1 MDGKKEYAVNLN
13 TNRLIDKSTA
23 KYRKLKKLGQVQEL
37 EREKTVQIEDPKI
50 EVIEKTPEPE
60 IQSSK
65 KDEYSEEKLQK
76 LLISK
81 STDIIQDNLNSF
93 VNTAKLTDQQLDSLV
108 KKMLYEKLMNS
119 KSSKKE
125 KEKPKTKKE
134 KKKKSK
140 FKLRKVESSS
150 SESSGS
156 E

>member
-1 MDGKKEYAVNLN
+1 MEGKKEYAVNLN

-37 EREKTVQIEDPKI
+37 EKQQSPPQSLNETLKPEDIET
-50 EVIEKTPEPE
+50 EN
-60 IQSSK
+60 K

-76 LLISK
+76 LLINK

-93 VNTAKLTDQQLDSLV
+93 VNTTKLSDEQLDALV

-119 KSSKKE
+119 KPSKKE
-125 KEKPKTKKE
+125 KVKPKKE

-140 FKLRKVESSS
+140 FKLRKVSS
-150 SESSGS
+150 SEESSDS
-156 E
+156 ESD